1 MRFAYII
8 VSSIIAL
15 ISCKPVSNE
24 LESNIAKMLQTKM
37 TEINAY
43 AGQVIVMDSKT
54 GEVKAMVGDELAIL
68 ESTTL
73 IRPVSV
79 MAALESGKVQL
90 SDSVD
95 VGDGLLIMDGDTIMR
110 DFNWSRG
117 GYGKITVGRVLDAG
131 TNIGTYLTTKKA
143 FAENEQAYYDL
154 LDKCGV
160 SVEKRDVLWN
170 CIGYD
175 LSVSPV
181 QLLQIFNS
189 IAVKEGSMPDGSKIT
204 STTTIKKMKQVL
216 RSVVTDGLGK
226 PAGSDKFAV
235 SGMFADTYLGDGK
248 YCLQFCGYFP
258 TESPQYTVLVT
269 LNKEGLPASGGQMAG
284 SLFKDVAE
292 HLMK

>member
-1 MRFAYII
+1 MKQKTIT
-8 VSSIIAL
+8 SIAL
-15 ISCKPVSNE
+15 LLGLMSCNLQDSSTKE
-24 LESNIAKMLQTKM
+24 IAKMLQTKM

-95 VGDGLLIMDGDTIMR
+95 VGDGLYIVEGDTITR

-143 FAENEQAYYDL
+143 LAENLA
-154 LDKCGV
+154 
-160 SVEKRDVLWN
+160 
-170 CIGYD
+170 
-175 LSVSPV
+175 
-181 QLLQIFNS
+181 
-189 IAVKEGSMPDGSKIT
+189 
-204 STTTIKKMKQVL
+204 
-216 RSVVTDGLGK
+216 
-226 PAGSDKFAV
+226 
-235 SGMFADTYLGDGK
+235 
-248 YCLQFCGYFP
+248 
-258 TESPQYTVLVT
+258 
-269 LNKEGLPASGGQMAG
+269 
-284 SLFKDVAE
+284 
-292 HLMK
+292 